1 MVQDDFTTLFEVAKA
16 SNTSEVQSS
25 SPLERNQA
33 VTAMTVG
40 GMSDLEIAR
49 HVGMIREEIRL
60 IVKTVQRLNGSGEV

>member
-33 VTAMTVG
+33 VTAMAVG
-40 GMSDLEIAR
+40 GMSDLEITR

-60 IVKTVQRLNGSGEV
+60 IVKTVQRRNGS